1 MSQGWPVAF
10 HRPTAKACEALSY
23 GCDTAAFSGRSRV
36 ADRLPALC
44 SSFPTVSHASAS
56 AVEYGTFATMHS
68 LVEKFQEYSTW
79 RFELTRAIERYRM
92 WLRNT
97 QLLDRDVDARVTRL
111 LGQLAEDRLTIAF
124 IAEFSRGK
132 SELINAIFFADYGKR
147 ILPSSA
153 GRTTMCPTEL
163 MYDEMLPPSIRLL
176 PIETRAQ
183 HATTADYRALPD
195 EWQVYS
201 LDTGS
206 GDGML
211 DAFRQVSL
219 TKRVPVAEAQRY
231 GLHDAEDPDHRS
243 LIDADGTV
251 EISMWRHAIVNFPHP
266 LLAQGLV
273 ILDTPGLNAI
283 GTEPELTLNLIPN
296 AHAVLFVLA
305 ADTGVTKSDI
315 EVWRQHVSKARGR
328 GRIAVLNKIDSLW
341 DDLTPRHEVDAMIQR
356 QVESCAKTLDLDPS
370 MVFPVSAQKGLSAKV
385 HDDPALLKKSRLP
398 DLERALSVELIPHKQ
413 EIFHDI
419 VQREMSELVAGT
431 RGVLQ
436 ARAAG
441 FARQAADLQ
450 TLRGKNS
457 SVVTHMVTRVR
468 AEKSAFDRS
477 LIAFQALRAVFAR
490 AAGELFVELGT
501 TPLREEI
508 RSTRMRMDRSYF
520 SSGLRGVMEGFFA
533 SARSRLARSQ
543 AKTDEIA
550 GMVTGMYRKFST
562 EHGMR
567 LTAPMQ
573 FSLARYQNEVVRV
586 EDVYHDR
593 FGLIVILSN
602 DQMVL
607 TQKFF
612 ESIASRVRETFEAAN
627 RDVEAWLK
635 AVMAPLEGQIRE
647 HQSQLRRRLDSIKHI
662 QDTSES
668 LEERL
673 DEVGSSE
680 AGFVDQLAALRDLD
694 DVLQTILHAR
704 IDAEQA
710 TLIF

>member
-1 MSQGWPVAF
+1 
-10 HRPTAKACEALSY
+10 
-23 GCDTAAFSGRSRV
+23 
-36 ADRLPALC
+36 
-44 SSFPTVSHASAS
+44 
-56 AVEYGTFATMHS
+56 MHS

-79 RFELTRAIERYRM
+79 RFELTRAIERYRA
-92 WLRNT
+92 WLREAT
-97 QLLDRDVDARVTRL
+97 LLDRDVDARVTRL
-111 LGQLAEDRLTIAF
+111 LAQLADDRLTIAF

-163 MYDEMLPPSIRLL
+163 MYDETLPPSIRLL
-176 PIETRAQ
+176 PIETRAE
-183 HATTADYRALPD
+183 HATTADYRARHD
-195 EWQVYS
+195 EWQVFP

-219 TKRVPVAEAQRY
+219 TKRVPVDDAHRY
-231 GLHDAEDPDHRS
+231 GLYDADDPDHRTMV
-243 LIDADGTV
+243 DADGTV

-296 AHAVLFVLA
+296 AHAVLFILA
-305 ADTGVTKSDI
+305 ADTGVTRTDI
-315 EVWRQHVSKARGR
+315 EVWRQHISKARGG
-328 GRIAVLNKIDSLW
+328 GRLVVLNKIDSLW
-341 DDLTPRHEVDAMIQR
+341 DDLTPRHEIDAMIER
-356 QVESCAKTLDLDPS
+356 QVESCAKTLELDAS
-370 MVFPVSAQKGLSAKV
+370 KIYPVSAQKGLSAKV
-385 HDDPALLKKSRLP
+385 YDDDALLRKSRLP
-398 DLERALSVELIPHKQ
+398 ALEHALSIELIPRKQ
-413 EIFHDI
+413 EIFQEI
-419 VQREMSELVAGT
+419 VDREMGELIDGT
-431 RGVLQ
+431 RSVLQ
-436 ARAAG
+436 SRIAG
-441 FARQAADLQ
+441 FTRQAADLHA
-450 TLRGKNS
+450 LRGKNT

-477 LIAFQALRAVFAR
+477 LVAFQALRVVFSKV
-490 AAGELFVELGT
+490 AAELFTELGV

-508 RSTRMRMDRSYF
+508 RTTRERMVRQWFST
-520 SSGLRGVMEGFFA
+520 GLRGVMEGFFD
-533 SARSRLARSQ
+533 SARARLMRSQ

-550 GMVTGMYRKFST
+550 GMVSSMYVKFTS
-562 EHGMR
+562 EHGMM
-567 LTAPMQ
+567 LAAPMK
-573 FSLARYQNEVVRV
+573 FSLARYQSEVVRV

-593 FGLIVILSN
+593 FGLLVIFSN
-602 DQMVL
+602 DQLVL

-647 HQSQLRRRLDSIKHI
+647 HQNQLRRRLESIKNI
-662 QDTSES
+662 QDTSET

-673 DEVGSSE
+673 DEVRNGE
-680 AGFVDQLAALRDLD
+680 GEVDELLAGLRDVD
-694 DVLQTILHAR
+694 DALQTILHAR
-704 IDAEQA
+704 IDAEQGA
-710 TLIF
+710 LII

>member
-1 MSQGWPVAF
+1 
-10 HRPTAKACEALSY
+10 
-23 GCDTAAFSGRSRV
+23 
-36 ADRLPALC
+36 
-44 SSFPTVSHASAS
+44 
-56 AVEYGTFATMHS
+56 MHS

-79 RFELTRAIERYRM
+79 RFELTRAIERYRA
-92 WLRNT
+92 WLST
-97 QLLDRDVDARVTRL
+97 TGMLDRDVETRVARVL
-111 LGQLAEDRLTIAF
+111 SQLANDRLTIAF
-124 IAEFSRGK
+124 VAEFSRGK

-163 MYDEMLPPSIRLL
+163 MYDETLPPSIRLL
-176 PIETRAQ
+176 PIETRAR
-183 HATTADYRALPD
+183 HATTAEYRSLPD
-195 EWQVYS
+195 EWQVHP

-219 TKRVPVAEAQRY
+219 TKRVPVVDAQRY
-231 GLHDAEDPDHRS
+231 GLFDEEDPDHRS
-243 LIDADGTV
+243 MVDADGNV

-296 AHAVLFVLA
+296 AHAVLFILA
-305 ADTGVTKSDI
+305 ADTGVTKTDI
-315 EVWRQHVSKARGR
+315 EVWRQHIAKARGR
-328 GRIAVLNKIDSLW
+328 GRIVVLNKIDSMW
-341 DDLTPRHEVDAMIQR
+341 DDLTPRHEVDAMIDR
-356 QVESCAKTLDLDPS
+356 QVESCAKTLDLPTS
-370 MVFPVSAQKGLSAKV
+370 QVFPVSAQKGLSAKV
-385 HDDPALLKKSRLP
+385 NDDEALLAKSRLP
-398 DLERALSVELIPHKQ
+398 ALERALSIELIPHKQ
-413 EIFHDI
+413 EIFRDI
-419 VQREMSELVAGT
+419 VGREMGELVDGT
-431 RGVLQ
+431 RAVLQ

-441 FARQAADLQ
+441 FARQAADLRA
-450 TLRGKNS
+450 LRGKNA

-477 LIAFQALRAVFAR
+477 LIAFQALRSVFTR
-490 AAGELFVELGT
+490 ASGELFTELGV
-501 TPLREEI
+501 TPVREEI
-508 RSTRMRMDRSYF
+508 RATREKMVRSWF
-520 SSGLRGVMEGFFA
+520 SSGLRGVMESFFV
-533 SARSRLARSQ
+533 SSRERLARSQ

-550 GMVTGMYRKFST
+550 GMVAGMYRKFASD
-562 EHGMR
+562 HGMM
-567 LTAPMQ
+567 LSSPMQ

-593 FGLIVILSN
+593 FGLVMIFSH
-602 DQMVL
+602 DQLVL

-647 HQSQLRRRLDSIKHI
+647 HQGQLRRRLESIKQI
-662 QDTSES
+662 QDTSET

-673 DEVGSSE
+673 AETSANE
-680 AGFVDQLAALRDLD
+680 AEIGELLLALD
-694 DVLQTILHAR
+694 DIDDTLHMVLHAE
-704 IDAEQA
+704 IDAEQGA
-710 TLIF
+710 LIF

>member
-1 MSQGWPVAF
+1 
-10 HRPTAKACEALSY
+10 
-23 GCDTAAFSGRSRV
+23 
-36 ADRLPALC
+36 
-44 SSFPTVSHASAS
+44 
-56 AVEYGTFATMHS
+56 MHS

-79 RFELTRAIERYRM
+79 RFELTRAIESYRS
-92 WLRNT
+92 WLRKT
-97 QLLDRDVDARVTRL
+97 QLIDRDVDVRITRL

-176 PIETRAQ
+176 PIETRA
-183 HATTADYRALPD
+183 HNTTTADYRAMPD
-195 EWQVYS
+195 EWEVHA

-219 TKRVPVAEAQRY
+219 TMRVPVAEAQRY
-231 GLHDAEDPDHRS
+231 GLHDAEDPDHQS
-243 LIDADGTV
+243 LVDADGTV
-251 EISMWRHAIVNFPHP
+251 EISRWRHAIVNFPHP

-315 EVWRQHVSKARGR
+315 EVWRQHISKARGR

-356 QVESCAKTLDLDPS
+356 QVDSVAKTLELDAEQ
-370 MVFPVSAQKGLSAKV
+370 VFPVSAQKGLSAKV
-385 HDDPALLKKSRLP
+385 HNDDELLKKSRLP
-398 DLERALSVELIPHKQ
+398 ELERALSIELIPHKQ

-419 VQREMSELVAGT
+419 VQREMGELIDGT
-431 RGVLQ
+431 RSVLQ
-436 ARAAG
+436 ARSAG
-441 FARQAADLQ
+441 YGRQAADLQ
-450 TLRGKNS
+450 TLRGKNTT
-457 SVVTHMVTRVR
+457 VVTHMVTRVR

-477 LIAFQALRAVFAR
+477 LVAFQALRSVFTR
-490 AAGELFVELGT
+490 AAGELFVELGV
-501 TPLREEI
+501 TPLRDEI
-508 RSTRMRMDRSYF
+508 RTTRERMVRSWFST
-520 SSGLRGVMEGFFA
+520 GLRGVMEGFFA

-543 AKTDEIA
+543 AKTDEIT
-550 GMVTGMYRKFST
+550 GMVTGMYRKFSAD
-562 EHGMR
+562 HGMM
-567 LTAPMQ
+567 LATPMQ

-593 FGLIVILSN
+593 FGLIVIFSN
-602 DQMVL
+602 DQLVL

-662 QDTSES
+662 QDTSET

-673 DEVGSSE
+673 DELMIDETAVTELING
-680 AGFVDQLAALRDLD
+680 LRDLD
-694 DVLQTILHAR
+694 EVLQTILHAR